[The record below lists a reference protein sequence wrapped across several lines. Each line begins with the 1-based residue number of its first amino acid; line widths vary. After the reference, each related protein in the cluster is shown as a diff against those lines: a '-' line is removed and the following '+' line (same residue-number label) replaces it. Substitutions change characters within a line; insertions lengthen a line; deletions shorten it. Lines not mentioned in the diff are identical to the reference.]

1 MSSIR
6 DQASTI
12 SIEES
17 LDPAARTVAAN
28 GAGVDTRPYDSATFL
43 LRFGAVADGFFT
55 FVLQESADDSTYT
68 TIAAGDLIGTAP
80 TAFGGSPAT
89 GANTVKKVGY
99 KGNLRHLRVRIEQ
112 GLSPA
117 PVTGCLC
124 GGDVLLSNPHQSPTS
139 AT

>member
-1 MSSIR
+1 MSTR
-6 DQASTI
+6 DQASSV

-17 LDPAARTVAAN
+17 LNPAARTTAAN

-55 FVLQESADDSTYT
+55 FVLQESTDNITFTA
-68 TIAAGDLIGTAP
+68 IAAGDLIGTTL

-89 GANTVKKVGY
+89 NANTVKKVGY

-117 PVTGCLC
+117 PATGCLC
-124 GGDVLLSNPHQSPTS
+124 GGDILLSNPHQSPTS